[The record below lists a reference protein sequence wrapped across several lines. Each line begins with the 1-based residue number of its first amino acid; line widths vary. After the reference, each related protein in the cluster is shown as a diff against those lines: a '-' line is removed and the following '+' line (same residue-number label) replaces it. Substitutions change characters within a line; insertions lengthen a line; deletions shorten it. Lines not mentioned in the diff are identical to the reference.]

1 MSASAEDWRAIGD
14 AALYETS
21 IKYALRN
28 STTIYFSPD
37 CAIFLSATL
46 PTLGA
51 TECQRPNRS
60 EVEPQLGQGDF
71 DKNLF
76 SS

>member
-14 AALYETS
+14 AAMYEAT
-21 IKYALRN
+21 IKFAIRNPKAL
-28 STTIYFSPD
+28 YFSPD
-37 CAIFLSATL
+37 CAIFFSTILSK
-46 PTLGA
+46 LGA
-51 TECQRPNRS
+51 TECKRPNRS
-60 EVEPQLGQGDF
+60 EVEPQFGQGDF